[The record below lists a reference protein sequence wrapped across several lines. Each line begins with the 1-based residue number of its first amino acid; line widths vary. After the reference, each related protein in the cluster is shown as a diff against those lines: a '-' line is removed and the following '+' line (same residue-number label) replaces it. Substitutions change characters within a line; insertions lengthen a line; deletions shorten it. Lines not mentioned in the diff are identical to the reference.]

1 MHLSFL
7 AGTSLSPLI
16 AAVHHS
22 HSLLVRLSQ
31 TLLDPA
37 CAFDAGKLA
46 LEAWLREGAFE
57 ESWRFGLLAGG
68 GGEAG
73 AGEGAEAGRIGL
85 GRREWEECMAV
96 EVKGWEEAFRIG
108 AR

>member
-1 MHLSFL
+1 MRV

-16 AAVHHS
+16 ATVHHS
-22 HSLLVRLSQ
+22 HGLLVGLST
-31 TLLDPA
+31 TLLDPT
-37 CAFDAGKLA
+37 CTFDSGKLA

-68 GGEAG
+68 GGGQAG
-73 AGEGAEAGRIGL
+73 SGDGSAAGRMGL

-96 EVKGWEEAFRIG
+96 EVRGWEEAFRIG